1 MIAEYRRI
9 LKNPTPE
16 RKKKCVFFDALHK
29 IYQAKDANGVR
40 QALNNYEEEYNL
52 EPLEFG
58 NMDEHNDT
66 NHYNEMDHDNSD
78 SGNEDK
84 SEVNFSYA
92 LSPSHFNGVNM
103 NGMSNDHGKRSRS
116 GAHSS
121 FELFHPIEFDQLN
134 SNPKMECQ
142 TNHSS
147 SPASTGSS
155 DGQEE
160 SELNTVPQFKRMRS
174 DANNSAHLGNLN
186 SLNNL
191 SSHLNNHT
199 INFNNPQQFDIANN
213 NFESSTLL
221 IDRMFSHL
229 TKETEV
235 MREWVVLERERLS
248 QEIQRKK
255 EENERE
261 ERREKLFLSTLTKMQ
276 ESMFNFLARS
286 SAFGKDVSSMMSVT
300 NGQMPNRGE
309 HLNGLNDHNG
319 DYDDCMG

>member
-103 NGMSNDHGKRSRS
+103 NGMSNDHGKQFEKPSPI
-116 GAHSS
+116 S
-121 FELFHPIEFDQLN
+121 FN
-134 SNPKMECQ
+134 SN
-142 TNHSS
+142 
-147 SPASTGSS
+147 
-155 DGQEE
+155 
-160 SELNTVPQFKRMRS
+160 
-174 DANNSAHLGNLN
+174 
-186 SLNNL
+186 
-191 SSHLNNHT
+191 
-199 INFNNPQQFDIANN
+199 
-213 NFESSTLL
+213 
-221 IDRMFSHL
+221 
-229 TKETEV
+229 
-235 MREWVVLERERLS
+235 
-248 QEIQRKK
+248 
-255 EENERE
+255 
-261 ERREKLFLSTLTKMQ
+261 
-276 ESMFNFLARS
+276 
-286 SAFGKDVSSMMSVT
+286 
-300 NGQMPNRGE
+300 
-309 HLNGLNDHNG
+309 
-319 DYDDCMG
+319 